1 MKEQDFLHLIG
12 EVDDRFIAEMCDTY
26 AGEIS
31 VLSSCTER
39 RTAKNMNTTHKAMR
53 LGKNYKR
60 IISIAAAI
68 AVFLA
73 LGIVAYAADL
83 FGLRALLRPDNADIE
98 YSELSLSQPQAVPEN
113 LNPVIAEKVNNSC
126 AAWAEWL
133 QWNAEQDFAEPI
145 PPAFLEYEPESM
157 YGFEVKANGDGTGK
171 VIYSAKDGTVL
182 EEKLLTADEYSEYE
196 AFMRITLGDS
206 KYDTVYNVYSD
217 EGVAKLEEIAGKY
230 GLALRGKAQVWW
242 SSETAGQTGDTFLT
256 NAQLAAKTAEFGNGG
271 NIFRQT
277 PDGFDKVYWFNEG
290 SFAVSY
296 YVKLPSGE
304 RVNCYGYNSM
314 YSTLSSG
321 TEVVNWESDLSGF
334 SERAYTTADGT
345 EVTILS
351 NGSSAY
357 IYVYLENSFFAEHI
371 NGTSSLSDADLN
383 AVADMINYSLISK

>member
-26 AGEIS
+26 AGETS
-31 VLSSCTER
+31 VLSSFTER

-73 LGIVAYAADL
+73 LGTIAYAADL
-83 FGLRALLRPDNADIE
+83 FGLRALLRPENADIE

-113 LNPVIAEKVNNSC
+113 LNPVIAEKVNNSR
-126 AAWAEWL
+126 AAWAEWI
-133 QWNAEQDFAEPI
+133 QWHTEQDQSEPSL
-145 PPAFLEYEPESM
+145 PAVLENEPE
-157 YGFEVKANGDGTGK
+157 GVHAFDTRTNADGT
-171 VIYSAKDGTVL
+171 ITATYYAKDGTVL
-182 EEKLLTADEYSEYE
+182 EERLLSVDEYAEYE
-196 AFMRITLGDS
+196 DFMRITSGDS
-206 KYDTVYNVYSD
+206 KYDYNVYSD
-217 EGVAKLEEIAGKY
+217 EQVAKLEEIAEKY
-230 GLALRGKAQVWW
+230 GLALRGKSQVRW
-242 SSETAGQTGDTFLT
+242 SSETTGQTGGSFLT

-290 SFAVSY
+290 TFAVSY
-296 YVKLPSGE
+296 YVELPSGE

-371 NGTSSLSDADLN
+371 NGTNSLSDADLN